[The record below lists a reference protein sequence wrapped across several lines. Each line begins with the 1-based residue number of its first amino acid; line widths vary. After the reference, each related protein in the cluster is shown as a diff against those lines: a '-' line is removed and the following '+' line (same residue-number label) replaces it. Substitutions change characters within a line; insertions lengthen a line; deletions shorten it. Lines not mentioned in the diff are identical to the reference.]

1 MAINNVSL
9 ELITG
14 IGLGVIIGLLID
26 NHLQTK
32 PLMFIIFFIVGTIV
46 GFYNMFKCLKNMVIL
61 RKISRNIWQPIKD
74 LYTNL
79 KSLSL
84 FDINFKGIDISFTN
98 SALSMVIS

>member
-1 MAINNVSL
+1 MDKLREIEKRIQNLKNNKQKLTINKNKSNGKLYSMAINVSL

-46 GFYNMFKCLKNMVIL
+46 GFYNMFKCLKKYGYF
-61 RKISRNIWQPIKD
+61 RK
-74 LYTNL
+74 
-79 KSLSL
+79 
-84 FDINFKGIDISFTN
+84 
-98 SALSMVIS
+98 

>member
-1 MAINNVSL
+1 MNKLREIEKRIQNLKNNKQKLTNNKNKSNGKLYSMAINVSL

-46 GFYNMFKCLKNMVIL
+46 GFYNMFKCLKKYGYF
-61 RKISRNIWQPIKD
+61 RK
-74 LYTNL
+74 
-79 KSLSL
+79 
-84 FDINFKGIDISFTN
+84 
-98 SALSMVIS
+98 